1 MTSITVLRDRM
12 SLSLRLLVAI
22 IAGGLL
28 PLAFAPVSFWPLSIV
43 SPALLLL
50 LLPGL
55 SWRGAM
61 ALGFAYGMGQFGVGV
76 SWLYESFTLFGGAV
90 APLAALITGLFVAA
104 ISIYPALTMV
114 LVRIS
119 SGDTEHLLPRHVLA
133 FTGSWIVLEW
143 LRGWVFSGFPWL
155 DLGIAQTSS
164 PLSGFLPI
172 VGEYGVGMIALILAG
187 LLALSADHIFDSTR
201 KCLKPFSVLLMSLV
215 FFLVAGHFLAQV
227 TWTHPNGKPL
237 SVGLA
242 QANVPQM
249 QKFDPAFLT
258 KTLQTYMT
266 LTEEMGHVD
275 LVIWPETAIPDVLDD
290 LDWFKKRL
298 QARAAERHQDFL
310 VGAFTQD
317 KSGHYFNSLVGIPE
331 TVGQHRK
338 VHLVPFGEYMPLRPI
353 VDLFAGMIDIPM
365 SDLTP
370 GDIDQ
375 PLPVVQG
382 IKVGASICYEA
393 DFARDIRHTLPQ
405 AGFLVNVSNDS
416 WFGNS
421 LAPHQ
426 NLQMAQVRSMEFGRP
441 MIRATNTGISAF
453 INAQGQVTKRIGVNE
468 QGILVGSVQPYMGNT
483 PFFRLQ
489 SWPIIFF
496 SALLIVLALL
506 GRRY

>member
-1 MTSITVLRDRM
+1 MTSVAALRDRM
-12 SLSLRLLVAI
+12 SFRFRLLVSL

-28 PLAFAPVSFWPLSIV
+28 PLAFAPVGFWPLSIL

-55 SWRGAM
+55 SLRGAVAM
-61 ALGFAYGMGQFGVGV
+61 GFAYGLGQFGVGV

-104 ISIYPALTMV
+104 ISIYPALTMA
-114 LVRIS
+114 LVRLS
-119 SGDTEHLLPRHVLA
+119 SGESEHLLPRHVLA
-133 FTGSWIVLEW
+133 FTGSWIFLEW

-155 DLGIAQTSS
+155 DLGIAQTSG
-164 PLSGFLPI
+164 PLGGFLPV
-172 VGEYGVGMIALILAG
+172 VGEYGAGMIALILAG
-187 LLALSADHIFDSTR
+187 LLALSADHLLDRTR
-201 KCLKPFSVLLMSLV
+201 EGRKPISVLIISLAL
-215 FFLVAGHFLAQV
+215 FLGVGHFLATIQ
-227 TWTHPNGKPL
+227 WTHPSGKTL

-266 LTEEMGHVD
+266 LTEEMGSVD

-298 QARAAERHQDFL
+298 QARAAEQHQDFL
-310 VGAFTQD
+310 VGAFTQNS
-317 KSGHYFNSLVGIPE
+317 SGQYFNTLVGIPE

-338 VHLVPFGEYMPLRPI
+338 AHLVPFGEYMPLRPI
-353 VDLFAGMIDIPM
+353 INLFAGMIDIPM

-370 GDIDQ
+370 GSVDQ
-375 PLPVVQG
+375 PLPEVKGV
-382 IKVGASICYEA
+382 KVGASICYEA
-393 DFARDIRHTLPQ
+393 DFARDIRHALPQ

-426 NLQMAQVRSMEFGRP
+426 NLQMAQVRALEFGRP

-453 INAQGQVTKRIGVNE
+453 INTQGQITKRIGVDE
-468 QGILVGSVQPYMGNT
+468 QGILVENIQPYAGDT

-489 SWPIIFF
+489 SWPIILFGT
-496 SALLIVLALL
+496 LLIGLAWL
-506 GRRY
+506 RRKR